1 MIGFVISLLAI
12 AVVVYLLVKKY
23 PPQGVLFAVG
33 FLLYLS
39 AALLGHNIPILEKLQ
54 DRQATTGLFVF
65 DLFAIIRDIFST
77 QSARVGLIIMSI
89 AGFVGYMK
97 HIGASDVLVSIC
109 LRPLQILRK
118 FPYMTASIIIIF
130 GQFLSMCIS
139 SAAGLGLLLMATLF
153 PLLIE
158 LGISRVSAVSVIV
171 ACTAFDMG
179 PASVNTLKSAEL
191 LGISAVDYFLN
202 EQFLSAMSA
211 TIVLAIAIFFTNRFY
226 DKKEKL
232 NEKPTLTLA
241 DLKLGQ
247 EVHHSAYGNGVY
259 QGLSRAADKESAGM
273 LIEYNNHEFLLLDQR
288 KNLPLLTTIDAGKT
302 TTKIGNKNR
311 QKKSQANK
319 IMLASLSKETLEAVF
334 LPDKKFAP
342 SASLQRKVFQVAE
355 KDLPDAY
362 ALLPILP
369 LALLIVFSRFFDFF
383 EPPIILDTA
392 TAMFLSTVI
401 SMLAVAFHRKSLHPV
416 LHSSKVFWQQMGH
429 SFATI
434 VTLIVAAS
442 FFAQGLIA
450 LGFIESLIALAQNL
464 GFALQG
470 ITVVMTML
478 IFIGSINLGSGN
490 AVFFAFS
497 PMVPG
502 IALNLAAPVS
512 SLILPM
518 QLAAS
523 MGRAISPISAVV
535 LATTQLAGIS
545 PFQILKRN
553 LLPMLI
559 ALAWILSS
567 KLATA

>member
-97 HIGASDVLVSIC
+97 HIGASDVLVAVC

-247 EVHHSAYGNGVY
+247 AVHHSAYGNGVY
-259 QGLSRAADKESAGM
+259 RGLSRAADKESAGM

-302 TTKIGNKNR
+302 TTKIGNKNL
-311 QKKSQANK
+311 KEKSQANK
-319 IMLASLSKETLEAVF
+319 IMLASLSKQSKETLEAIF

-355 KDLPDAY
+355 KNLPDAY

-369 LALLIVFSRFFDFF
+369 LALLIVFSRFFDLF

-392 TAMFLSTVI
+392 TAMFFI
-401 SMLAVAFHRKSLHPV
+401 D
-416 LHSSKVFWQQMGH
+416 GH
-429 SFATI
+429 QHA
-434 VTLIVAAS
+434 
-442 FFAQGLIA
+442 G
-450 LGFIESLIALAQNL
+450 
-464 GFALQG
+464 
-470 ITVVMTML
+470 
-478 IFIGSINLGSGN
+478 GSIS
-490 AVFFAFS
+490 
-497 PMVPG
+497 
-502 IALNLAAPVS
+502 
-512 SLILPM
+512 
-518 QLAAS
+518 
-523 MGRAISPISAVV
+523 
-535 LATTQLAGIS
+535 
-545 PFQILKRN
+545 
-553 LLPMLI
+553 
-559 ALAWILSS
+559 
-567 KLATA
+567 